1 MQDIDTPNTHSL
13 IDRYYEEER
22 AKREQEMTLAEL
34 GLRLDANDLAMLGV
48 IARRFQKSRDQVAQE
63 VLSSALV
70 DLLSR
75 IEPGERKLMARDA
88 DEAAKSIAEEIAEE
102 NGIRDVPIRTGV
114 WTAHDRQFTK
124 IERQKE
130 KAEKKPLKKSDSGAE
145 PMQVEASAKEALQ
158 ETVVMTEDEDMSHE
172 SASQVSETSAID
184 TVSATL
190 EMQTDLEAATNDDD
204 VTEENEE
211 QDISVLAN

>member
-70 DLLSR
+70 DTFCLVFLC
-75 IEPGERKLMARDA
+75 
-88 DEAAKSIAEEIAEE
+88 
-102 NGIRDVPIRTGV
+102 
-114 WTAHDRQFTK
+114 
-124 IERQKE
+124 
-130 KAEKKPLKKSDSGAE
+130 
-145 PMQVEASAKEALQ
+145 
-158 ETVVMTEDEDMSHE
+158 
-172 SASQVSETSAID
+172 
-184 TVSATL
+184 
-190 EMQTDLEAATNDDD
+190 
-204 VTEENEE
+204 
-211 QDISVLAN
+211 